1 MALSVSAFIIIKILA
16 FSSTVL
22 SQEPSNSKNDLTNEY
37 IMIHTNG
44 TSFPSELKTL
54 SKPHDHHFDFL
65 MFTQLWPISNCIDW
79 EERDHDNTC
88 SLNGKL
94 LSFITIR

>member
-1 MALSVSAFIIIKILA
+1 MAYFVSTFIIVKALV

-22 SQEPSNSKNDLTNEY
+22 SQVTKNSQSDSTNDAFDLYTNTSDFSTESEALTE
-37 IMIHTNG
+37 
-44 TSFPSELKTL
+44 S
-54 SKPHDHHFDFL
+54 HDDQFDFL

-88 SLNGKL
+88 SLNGKFL
-94 LSFITIR
+94 

>member
-1 MALSVSAFIIIKILA
+1 MAFFVSTFIIVNALV

-22 SQEPSNSKNDLTNEY
+22 SQVTKNSQSDSTNDAFNLYTDESYFSSESEALTE
-37 IMIHTNG
+37 
-44 TSFPSELKTL
+44 S
-54 SKPHDHHFDFL
+54 HDYHFDFL

-88 SLNGKL
+88 SLNGKYL
-94 LSFITIR
+94 

>member
-1 MALSVSAFIIIKILA
+1 MAYFVSTFIIVKALV

-22 SQEPSNSKNDLTNEY
+22 SQVTKNSQSDSTNDAFNLYTNRSDFSTESEALTE
-37 IMIHTNG
+37 
-44 TSFPSELKTL
+44 S
-54 SKPHDHHFDFL
+54 HDDYFDFL

-88 SLNGKL
+88 SLNGKFL
-94 LSFITIR
+94 

>member
-1 MALSVSAFIIIKILA
+1 MAYFVSTFIIVKALV

-22 SQEPSNSKNDLTNEY
+22 SQVTKNSQSDSTNDAFNLYTSKSDFSSEY
-37 IMIHTNG
+37 EASTE
-44 TSFPSELKTL
+44 S
-54 SKPHDHHFDFL
+54 HDHDFDFL

-88 SLNGKL
+88 SLNGKFL
-94 LSFITIR
+94 

>member
-1 MALSVSAFIIIKILA
+1 MAFFVSTFIIVNALV

-22 SQEPSNSKNDLTNEY
+22 SQVTKNSQSDPTNDAFNLYTNESY
-37 IMIHTNG
+37 F
-44 TSFPSELKTL
+44 SSESEVVTE
-54 SKPHDHHFDFL
+54 SHDHDFDFL

-88 SLNGKL
+88 SLNGKFL
-94 LSFITIR
+94 